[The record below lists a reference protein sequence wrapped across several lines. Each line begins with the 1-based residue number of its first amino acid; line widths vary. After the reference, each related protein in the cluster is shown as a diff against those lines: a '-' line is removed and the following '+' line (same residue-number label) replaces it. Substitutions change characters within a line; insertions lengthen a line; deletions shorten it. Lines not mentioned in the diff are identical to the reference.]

1 MEKRFLNSLM
11 KANSIDEKNYT
22 IDFIMTIEEKDRH
35 GDIVDVDSIKL
46 TNFMNNPVVLPSHD
60 HSAMAVAKVTE
71 TWVEMIGGKKALI
84 GKVKFA
90 VEEYELGKTYW
101 NLYKNG
107 FMSAVSIGFIP
118 ERGEMMEDGFVLYGS
133 EILELSF
140 VSIPANQLAL
150 AKAKGIDV
158 TPITSSAFYLK
169 ELREL
174 FIATKELIG
183 DEKETVE
190 TKEPEAT
197 ETVVTEPNDE
207 STTQELPDEAE
218 LKAIE
223 QKIAKQRALKILNK
237 AIRALR

>member
-1 MEKRFLNSLM
+1 M
-11 KANSIDEKNYT
+11 KANSLDEKNYT

-35 GDIVDVDSIKL
+35 GDIVDVDSIKM

-60 HSAMAVAKVTE
+60 HSAMAVAKVIE
-71 TWVEMIGGKKALI
+71 TWVEMINGKKALI

-101 NLYKNG
+101 NLYKGG

-150 AKAKGIDV
+150 AKSKGVDV

-174 FIATKELIG
+174 FIATKDLIG
-183 DEKETVE
+183 DDEKEI
-190 TKEPEAT
+190 KEPEAVADVIETPET
-197 ETVVTEPNDE
+197 EQVIETPIDDTEE
-207 STTQELPDEAE
+207 KVKTAR
-218 LKAIE
+218 
-223 QKIAKQRALKILNK
+223 QRAVKMLNK